1 MSIVNRIK
9 LKYYKNYNNIMMFH
23 NPNWWIMDFKNK
35 ATNLFKHVTNS
46 YLYLNYNK
54 KIDERIVYCES
65 RDGYDFTG
73 NVLRIIEELSRG
85 DYGKLKIYVRAD
97 DDEVKSKI
105 KYFKKKYNLKIHKII
120 SGTTRSIKLLE
131 RPNTS

>member
-1 MSIVNRIK
+1 
-9 LKYYKNYNNIMMFH
+9 
-23 NPNWWIMDFKNK
+23 MDFKNK
-35 ATNLFKHVTNS
+35 STNLFKHVTNS

-120 SGTTRSIKLLE
+120 SGKTRSIKLLE
-131 RPNTS
+131 KAKYIITDS